1 MRRRSTLLIVT
12 LVLIAGAGC
21 GTSDQERVEGVF
33 KEWLV
38 ANLKNDHERV
48 CALMTPEY
56 RSENLAGLPKKSL
69 EDCLAEQRRRAKPA
83 TPRQQRTVEQVQIVK
98 LEIEGE
104 TATAYLR
111 LRGCTLGFTGTEFRR
126 VANGEW
132 RYDGPVPTNG
142 REPRCLK

>member
-1 MRRRSTLLIVT
+1 MRRRSTRLIVT

-21 GTSDQERVEGVF
+21 GTSHQKRIEGVY

-48 CALMTPEY
+48 CELMTPEY
-56 RSENLAGLPKKSL
+56 RGENLAGLPKKSF
-69 EDCLAEQRRRAKPA
+69 EDCLTEQRRLATPA
-83 TPRQQRTVEQVQIVK
+83 TPRQQRSVEQVQIVTV
-98 LEIEGE
+98 EIEGE

-111 LRGCTLGFTGTEFRR
+111 LRGCTLGHTAAEFRR
-126 VANGEW
+126 MANGEW
-132 RYDGPVPTNG
+132 RYDGPLPRTG